1 MAEIL
6 LEDNSTTYEALSI
19 IYENLESEA
28 DTFKSFLASRYLMES
43 GASNDIVMEGV
54 TDVFKSIVNGI
65 KKFIQA
71 IKDFFKKILLYIT
84 SAYQDLDK
92 VATEVEKVIKDKN
105 INFKINGYKF
115 TVVGKNA
122 PNMDEFRRIVSEY
135 NSDMDKVSELKK
147 SEIKDVITEWLSDDN
162 LNKLRAEVLGVS
174 NSITEDDYN
183 DEIRKYYRDGEDT
196 THEISVDNSY
206 VRGIISNA
214 KHLED
219 TKKSAIK
226 DRDNLISLLS
236 KTENFFDKTLQTYYK
251 GSQKKADVD
260 KVNVDDDK
268 FSTET
273 RTVNTSNSI
282 NEVITTYA
290 SYKSK
295 QVNKIGSM
303 INMVASERVNALK
316 DQIKQ
321 ERTILR
327 KCLFGDTDN
336 GNSKSDVAE
345 TYIADIPVDYSIYA
359 IESSIATENVYQNAI
374 GLGLLEETEFLLKS
388 IEDGEV
394 YRILEADT
402 AKMSGKI
409 KQTISNII
417 EMVVKSFRQKA
428 MGSDEFNKA
437 WIEDITKPENKLE
450 EKAKAKSEFTMTNF
464 FGVKEATRN
473 TMVRNLKSAIS
484 TSYKSEKYDDASW
497 ATSILPSLKTM
508 EDVRDTNTRTTMLN
522 YYRTGKADTELEKK
536 TMNGSELASRI
547 KEMTDYILNYAGKVT
562 KPTEELSSA
571 IKSASEA
578 FKVTESWTPETFLS
592 IINCSIMESDV
603 IMCRD
608 FDTVFGVM
616 EAGGTG
622 AEKTVNNTAAT
633 AKQETQSNK
642 EADEASN
649 QNATAIQSEDD
660 PKAAE
665 ELKDKTGE
673 KTNTSAVAYKKALD
687 NFFKNCITLYLKA
700 REEQYIAYKKALA
713 SIDGENPK
721 KDKNG
726 KYIPKSE
733 RKANKNKEES
743 DNAVNNES
751 KEEEKK

>member
-28 DTFKSFLASRYLMES
+28 DTFKSFLTSKYLMES

-105 INFKINGYKF
+105 INFKIDGYKF
-115 TVVGKNA
+115 TVVGKNG

-147 SEIKDVITEWLSDDN
+147 SEIKDVFIEWLSDDN

-174 NSITEDDYN
+174 NLITEDDYN
-183 DEIRKYYRDGEDT
+183 DEIRKHYRDGEDT

-251 GSQKKADVD
+251 GSQKKADVN

-273 RTVNTSNSI
+273 RTVDTSNSI

-336 GNSKSDVAE
+336 GSNKSDVAE

-359 IESSIATENVYQNAI
+359 IESSIATENIYQNAI

-402 AKMSGKI
+402 AKMSGKV

-417 EMVVKSFRQKA
+417 EMVIKSFRQKA

-522 YYRTGKADTELEKK
+522 YYRTGKADAELEKK

-547 KEMTDYILNYAGKVT
+547 KEMTEYILNYAGKVT

-578 FKVTESWTPETFLS
+578 FKVTESWAPDTYLS
-592 IINCSIMESDV
+592 IIGRSIMESDV
-603 IMCRD
+603 IMCKD
-608 FDTVFGVM
+608 FDSVFGVM
-616 EAGGTG
+616 EETGTG
-622 AEKTVNNTAAT
+622 AEQSVNNTAAA
-633 AKQETQSNK
+633 AKPESTSNK
-642 EADEASN
+642 EADKASN
-649 QNATAIQSEDD
+649 QNATSIQSEDD
-660 PKAAE
+660 PKKAE
-665 ELKDKTGE
+665 ELKNETKE

-733 RKANKNKEES
+733 RKANKDKEE
-743 DNAVNNES
+743 
-751 KEEEKK
+751 